1 MHRLLFVLALLL
13 SGSFAQA
20 QQVKVSSKTLEL
32 PVDSETHLVAYTGV
46 VEVPSATQAQLYARA
61 TAWVAQY
68 YPAATTAV
76 QNKEAGKVIVQGVA
90 HPHAPAGFASS
101 VTYTLSLYVKD
112 GKYKY
117 DFTNFR
123 HEATAGGD
131 LGLGA
136 FENEKVGN
144 ALTRG
149 IMQKPWN
156 ALRNETATQ
165 IQGLITS
172 LAAAMRG
179 AKDKSDF

>member
-1 MHRLLFVLALLL
+1 MHKLLLALALLL
-13 SGSFAQA
+13 SASLVQA
-20 QQVKVSSKTLEL
+20 QQVKVSSKTPEL
-32 PVDSETHLVAYTGV
+32 PIDSGTHLVAYTGV
-46 VEVPSATQAQLYARA
+46 VEVPTTPQAQLYTRA
-61 TAWVAQY
+61 AAWVAQY

-76 QNKEAGKVIVQGVA
+76 QDKEAGKIIVQGVA

-112 GKYKY
+112 SKYKY

-123 HEATAGGD
+123 HEATTGSD
-131 LGLGA
+131 IGLGA

-156 ALRNETATQ
+156 NIRNETATQ
-165 IQGLITS
+165 IQSLITS
-172 LAAAMRG
+172 LAAAMNG